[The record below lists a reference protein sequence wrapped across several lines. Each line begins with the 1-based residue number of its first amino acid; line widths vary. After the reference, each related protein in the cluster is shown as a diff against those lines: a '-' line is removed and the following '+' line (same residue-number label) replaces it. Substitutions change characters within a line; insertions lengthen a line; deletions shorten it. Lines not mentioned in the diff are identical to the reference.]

1 MLEEHFEKGL
11 LQHEPDTFPS
21 SNIQIPISSV
31 VVGGDVETDEQTA
44 VSVKIKPSDIMTTE

>member
-1 MLEEHFEKGL
+1 MRKVFCNMSQIHSHHPFIIWI
-11 LQHEPDTFPS
+11 
-21 SNIQIPISSV
+21 NIQIPISSV